1 MSAAQAACSVGC
13 RGRILCS
20 TMAYRLSLPITCC
33 ALLATA
39 LVSCESDDDATRF
52 AEFTEPLL
60 EKYTPMQICMK
71 TCEHCAEVH
80 SCSKFCNESLSDAT
94 PACEDELA
102 LFLLAVQGDVF
113 VTGQCRSAPV
123 TYEFAM
129 KLAAERIACIDV
141 YGCLNLDVD
150 RSQPCEPVHDG
161 GSTACG
167 CSKECKAGTVYR
179 TDCPATSSTTID
191 CNCFV
196 EDVLVGTCQQSFLD
210 RCDQWN
216 GCCHQYFPLL
226 PE

>member
-1 MSAAQAACSVGC
+1 MYAAQAACSVGC

-20 TMAYRLSLPITCC
+20 TMAYRLSLPCC

-39 LVSCESDDDATRF
+39 LAACESDDATRF

-60 EKYTPMQICMK
+60 EKYTTSQICMRF
-71 TCEHCAEVH
+71 CENCREVH
-80 SCSKFCNESLSDAT
+80 SCSQYCNEWLSDVT
-94 PACEDELA
+94 PTCEDKLA
-102 LFLLAVQGDVF
+102 LFLLAAYGDLYEGG
-113 VTGQCRSAPV
+113 TCRTAPV
-123 TYEFAM
+123 AHAFIDQ
-129 KLAAERIACIDV
+129 KLEELVACKDV
-141 YGCLNLDVD
+141 HGCDYVAG
-150 RSQPCEPVHDG
+150 SCEPSHEG
-161 GSTACG
+161 GSTACD
-167 CSKECKAGTVYR
+167 CSKECKGGTVYR
-179 TDCPATSSTTID
+179 TDCPATSSTMLE